1 MAGPLPSRAQAAAQ
15 IAEAKKATPAYTV
28 FLMMCPSLTRFVASL
43 CFFVTSL
50 TASCS
55 ASAVAIIAHPR
66 LVVMA
71 ADSKMFTWEES
82 GAEFSASPS
91 CKMGISTNFV
101 WAWAGTEAK
110 EFDVRDFIRRAD
122 MAPGTVKQQ
131 ADQFVDS
138 ARPILKKI
146 LWNKEGITVAFAAFR
161 KGKLQ
166 LSVRTLSK
174 NAKDG
179 FAMPTKEQY
188 DCAACEN
195 VPPIE
200 FGSSFEA
207 EKEWSK
213 NPESF
218 DLSNP
223 VHMAKQFIEREI
235 ENDRK
240 YVGPPV
246 SVLTLTPQGRP
257 KWVENGLCK

>member
-1 MAGPLPSRAQAAAQ
+1 MVIRPDQYPSCRL
-15 IAEAKKATPAYTV
+15 III
-28 FLMMCPSLTRFVASL
+28 LMTRSSLTQLVTSFCFVAMAL
-43 CFFVTSL
+43 R
-50 TASCS
+50 ASCS
-55 ASAVAIIAHPR
+55 ASAVAIIASPH

-71 ADSKMFTWEES
+71 ADSRMVTWQKS
-82 GAEFSASPS
+82 GAESSASPS
-91 CKMGISTNFV
+91 CKVGISTNFV

-110 EFDVRDFIRRAD
+110 EFDVKDFIKRAD
-122 MAPGTVKQQ
+122 MAPGTVKEQ

-138 ARPILKKI
+138 ARPVLKKI
-146 LWNKEGITVAFAAFR
+146 LWNEEGITVAFAAFR

-166 LSVRTLSK
+166 LSVRTISK

-179 FAMPTKEQY
+179 FAMPLKEQY
-188 DCAACEN
+188 DCAPCEN

-240 YVGPPV
+240 YVGPPI
-246 SVLTLTPQGRP
+246 SVLILTPQGGP